1 MSSLENATQPIL
13 ENWSLTSSVAGSI
26 TDPAQLL
33 LPSTRWVADVPVP
46 GTVAQA
52 LQAVGEWDF
61 NIPCDFD
68 ARDWWYRCE
77 FPQPVEDGKDYVL
90 RLRGLATFAEVWLN
104 GQLLLKSDN
113 MFLEHVLDVGLH
125 LKQHNELVIGF
136 HSPSSALEQR
146 RPRPRWK
153 TKLIR
158 QQQMRWVRTTLLG
171 RITSWSPPVAPVG
184 PWRAVTLERRDE
196 TTLFNINLYPHLD
209 GPQRVLDFSATLP
222 APSKIIVSATLH
234 VGNVTTLVE
243 VSTDGGY
250 HTLIAR
256 LTSEDLALWW
266 PHTLGEPVLH
276 TCHIVL
282 TLDDREIILKLG
294 KVGFRRIEVNSKHG
308 DYEFIVN
315 GTPIF
320 CRGACWTSNDIVSLV
335 GDSDKLSRTL
345 LLARDAHMNMLRIG
359 GTMVYEQ
366 DAFYDHCDELGIL
379 VWQDFMFANM
389 DYPIDDAIF
398 RTSVETEAIQQLQ
411 RLRRHPCIAS
421 YCGNSEVEQ
430 QAAMTGTARELWRS
444 SLFAQILPELVEQWH
459 PGTPYVA
466 STPSGGVMPFYVGTG
481 ITHYYGVGAYL
492 RSVGQVR
499 RDNVKFTAECLG
511 FSNIPE
517 PDILDELFNGDT
529 PVTHHP
535 VWKARVPRDAAAG
548 WDFEDVRDFY
558 IGELFKVDPVQTRS
572 FDSSRYL
579 AMGRIATGEMMSQV
593 FAEWRSAYSQCRGGL
608 VWFLQDLWPGAGWG
622 VLDSRGMPKACYYY
636 LRRAWQP
643 VVVVLTD
650 EGLDGIHAHVV
661 NERSEPLVGRLE
673 LHLLRCGHTVIAH
686 GKVECSVAPQSKT
699 TFNTDVILQGFYDAG
714 YVYRFGPPKHD
725 VVVATL
731 YGLDDAVLHEAF
743 HFPQSHDLHAH
754 VSSGLSA
761 HAEQKNEDT
770 YRLTLSSEDFL
781 YAVRIEC
788 KGYLPEDNYFHL
800 TPGQERSV
808 LCRRISSESIIFK
821 GYVEALNMEDAV
833 KIHVT
838 SN

>member
-1 MSSLENATQPIL
+1 MTSRENISKHTL
-13 ENWSLTSSVAGSI
+13 ENWSLTSSEAGSI
-26 TDPAQLL
+26 ADPIQLL
-33 LPSTRWVADVPVP
+33 QKSIHWVTGVPVP

-52 LQAVGEWDF
+52 LQAVGEWDIR
-61 NIPCDFD
+61 IPCDFD

-77 FPQPVEDGKDYVL
+77 FPKPVQDGTDYVL
-90 RLRGLATFAEVWLN
+90 RLGGLATFAEVWLN
-104 GQLLLKSDN
+104 GQPLLKSDN
-113 MFLEHVLDVGLH
+113 MFLEHVLDVGMH
-125 LKQHNELVIGF
+125 LKQNNELVICF
-136 HSPSSALEQR
+136 RSPSSALEQR

-158 QQQMRWVRTTLLG
+158 QQQMRWIRTTLLG

-184 PWRAVTLERRDE
+184 PWRAVTLERRDD
-196 TTLFNINLYPHLD
+196 TALFDINLHPYLD
-209 GPQRVLDFSATLP
+209 GAQRVLDFKATLP
-222 APSKIIVSATLH
+222 APNEFKVTATLH
-234 VGNVTTLVE
+234 VGNATTKVQ
-243 VSTDGGY
+243 VSTGEGC
-250 HTLIAR
+250 HTLTAR
-256 LTSEDLALWW
+256 LICDDLALWW

-276 TCHIVL
+276 TCHIVV

-294 KVGFRRIEVNSKHG
+294 RVGFRRIEVNTQNG
-308 DYEFIVN
+308 DYEFSVN
-315 GTPIF
+315 GTAIF
-320 CRGACWTSNDIVSLV
+320 CRGACWTSNDIISLV
-335 GDSDKLSRTL
+335 GDPDKLARTMR
-345 LLARDAHMNMLRIG
+345 LARDAHMNMLRIG

-366 DAFYDHCDELGIL
+366 DAFYDQCNELGIL

-389 DYPIDDAIF
+389 DYPIDDANF
-398 RTSVETEAIQQLQ
+398 RASVETEAMQQLR
-411 RLRRHPCIAS
+411 RLRRHACIAS

-444 SLFAQILPELVEQWH
+444 PLFSQILPELIEQWH

-492 RSVGQVR
+492 RNVGQVR

-517 PDILDELFNGDT
+517 PNIIDELMNDDT

-535 VWKARVPRDAAAG
+535 AWKARVPRDSSAG

-558 IGELFKVDPVQTRS
+558 IGELFKVDPVRTRS
-572 FDSSRYL
+572 FDSARYL
-579 AMGRIATGEMMSQV
+579 ALGRVATGEKMSQV

-622 VLDSRGMPKACYYY
+622 VLDSHGLPKACYYY

-643 VVVVLTD
+643 VVVALTD

-661 NERSEPLVGRLE
+661 NERSKPLVGRLE
-673 LHLLRCGHTVIAH
+673 LRLLRCGHTVIAH
-686 GKVECSVAPQSKT
+686 GKVECRVEPLSKT

-731 YGLDDAVLHEAF
+731 YGLDDTVLHETC
-743 HFPQSHDLHAH
+743 HFPQSHDLHAR
-754 VSSGLSA
+754 VSGGLSA
-761 HAEQKNEDT
+761 QAYPEGDDT

-800 TPGQERSV
+800 IPGQTRSV
-808 LCRRISSESIIFK
+808 LCRRISPESIIFK

-833 KIHVT
+833 KIHVIT
-838 SN
+838 I